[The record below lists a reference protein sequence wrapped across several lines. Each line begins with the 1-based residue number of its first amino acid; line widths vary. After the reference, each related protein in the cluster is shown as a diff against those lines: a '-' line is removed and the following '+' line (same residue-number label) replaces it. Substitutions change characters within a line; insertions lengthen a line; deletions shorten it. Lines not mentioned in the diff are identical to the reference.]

1 MENKDRK
8 DSLEQEEKNEVV
20 QEVQSD
26 TDNKEKHT
34 ETEENLKPE
43 DVQVDESD
51 DEDDEDDEDE
61 KDEYMELVEGLENTA
76 KIAKDTVKL
85 VKDINSKQLRIDKL
99 VCVALAALCIGGI
112 VKSYTINELQTTI
125 QHQQEQIAELAEFSN
140 YDLEEHKA
148 IKTLSQINNDAKKF
162 KESDYFANHKL
173 DAGMNRDLAFN
184 VQGDTYYVLFYMK
197 DCSHCNALESD
208 MFDNISKVMKKD
220 IFYYDAETFTDES
233 EFEWADTNPGDKY
246 TSTKR
251 EFKVY
256 GTPTLVKV
264 SPGTEKI
271 KVFMG
276 NEAIEDELGLS

>member
-1 MENKDRK
+1 MEDKDRK
-8 DSLEQEEKNEVV
+8 DSLEQDEKNKAV

-26 TDNKEKHT
+26 TDTDTDNEEKQDKADND
-34 ETEENLKPE
+34 ELKSE
-43 DVQVDESD
+43 DEQFDESD
-51 DEDDEDDEDE
+51 EEDE
-61 KDEYMELVEGLENTA
+61 YEELVEELENTA
-76 KIAKDTVKL
+76 KIAENMEKI
-85 VKDINSKQLRIDKL
+85 VKDVNSKQMRINKL
-99 VCVALAALCIGGI
+99 IVAALAMLCIGGI
-112 VKSYTINELQTTI
+112 GDAYMISKNEEKI
-125 QHQQEQIAELAEFSN
+125 QKQQEQIAELAEFNN

-148 IKTLSQINNDAKKF
+148 IKTLSQINEDAKKF
-162 KESDYFANHKL
+162 KESDYFANNKL

-184 VQGDTYYVLFYMK
+184 VQGDTYYVLFYME
-197 DCSHCNALESD
+197 DCSHCNTLESD

-276 NEAIEDELGLS
+276 NEAIEEEIGLS

>member
-1 MENKDRK
+1 MEDKDRK
-8 DSLEQEEKNEVV
+8 DSLEQDEKNKAV

-26 TDNKEKHT
+26 TDTDTDNEEKQDKADND
-34 ETEENLKPE
+34 ELKSE
-43 DVQVDESD
+43 DEQFDES
-51 DEDDEDDEDE
+51 DE
-61 KDEYMELVEGLENTA
+61 KDEYEELVEELENTA
-76 KIAKDTVKL
+76 KIAENMEKI
-85 VKDINSKQLRIDKL
+85 VKDVNSKQMRINKL
-99 VCVALAALCIGGI
+99 IVAALAMLCIGGI
-112 VKSYTINELQTTI
+112 GDAYMISKNEEKI
-125 QHQQEQIAELAEFSN
+125 QKQQEQIAELAEFNN

-148 IKTLSQINNDAKKF
+148 IKTLSQINEDAKKF
-162 KESDYFANHKL
+162 KESDYFANNKL

-184 VQGDTYYVLFYMK
+184 VQGDTYYVLFYME
-197 DCSHCNALESD
+197 DCSHCNTLESD

-276 NEAIEDELGLS
+276 NEAIEEEIGLS

>member
-1 MENKDRK
+1 MENKDKK
-8 DSLEQEEKNEVV
+8 DSLEQEEKNKAV
-20 QEVQSD
+20 QEAQSD
-26 TDNKEKHT
+26 TDTDTDNEEKQDKADND
-34 ETEENLKPE
+34 ELKSE
-43 DVQVDESD
+43 DEQVDESD
-51 DEDDEDDEDE
+51 EEDE
-61 KDEYMELVEGLENTA
+61 YEELVEELKNTA
-76 KIAKDTVKL
+76 KIAENMGKI
-85 VKDINSKQLRIDKL
+85 VKDVNSKQMRINKL
-99 VCVALAALCIGGI
+99 IVAALAMLCIGGI
-112 VKSYTINELQTTI
+112 GDAYMISKNEEKI
-125 QHQQEQIAELAEFSN
+125 QKQQEQIAELAEFSN

-148 IKTLSQINNDAKKF
+148 IKTLSQINEDAKKF

-220 IFYYDAETFTDES
+220 IFYYDAETFTEDS
-233 EFEWADTNPGDKY
+233 EFEWADTNHGDKY

-251 EFKVY
+251 EFEVY

-276 NEAIEDELGLS
+276 NEAIEEELGLS

>member
-1 MENKDRK
+1 MEDKDRK
-8 DSLEQEEKNEVV
+8 DSLEQEEKNKAV

-26 TDNKEKHT
+26 TDTDTDNEEKQDKADND
-34 ETEENLKPE
+34 ELKSE
-43 DVQVDESD
+43 DEQFDESD
-51 DEDDEDDEDE
+51 ESDEEDE
-61 KDEYMELVEGLENTA
+61 YEELVEELENTA

-125 QHQQEQIAELAEFSN
+125 QHQQEQITELAEFSN

-148 IKTLSQINNDAKKF
+148 IKTLSQVNNDAKKF
-162 KESDYFANHKL
+162 RESDYFANHKL

-184 VQGDTYYVLFYMK
+184 VQGDTYYVLFYME

-208 MFDNISKVMKKD
+208 MFDNISKIMKKD
-220 IFYYDAETFTDES
+220 IFYYDAETFTDDS
-233 EFEWADTNPGDKY
+233 EFEWANTNPGDKY

-276 NEAIEDELGLS
+276 NEAIEEELGLS

>member
-1 MENKDRK
+1 MEDKDRK
-8 DSLEQEEKNEVV
+8 DSLEQDEKNKAV

-26 TDNKEKHT
+26 TDTDTDNEEKQDKADND
-34 ETEENLKPE
+34 ELKSE
-43 DVQVDESD
+43 DEQFDESD
-51 DEDDEDDEDE
+51 EEDE
-61 KDEYMELVEGLENTA
+61 YEELVEELENTA
-76 KIAKDTVKL
+76 KIAENMEKI
-85 VKDINSKQLRIDKL
+85 VKDVNSKQMRINKL
-99 VCVALAALCIGGI
+99 IVAALAMLCIGGI
-112 VKSYTINELQTTI
+112 GDAYMTSKNEEKI
-125 QHQQEQIAELAEFSN
+125 QKQQEQIAELAEFNN

-148 IKTLSQINNDAKKF
+148 IKTLSQINEDAKKF

-184 VQGDTYYVLFYMK
+184 VQGDTYYVLFYME
-197 DCSHCNALESD
+197 DCSHCNTLESD

-276 NEAIEDELGLS
+276 NEAIEEEIGLS

>member
-1 MENKDRK
+1 MENKDKK
-8 DSLEQEEKNEVV
+8 DILDQDEKSEVV
-20 QEVQSD
+20 QEAQSD
-26 TDNKEKHT
+26 IDNDTGNEVKPS
-34 ETEENLKPE
+34 ENSE
-43 DVQVDESD
+43 DIRDDESD
-51 DEDDEDDEDE
+51 ESDEEDE
-61 KDEYMELVEGLENTA
+61 YTEFVESMENTLKTTENIGKVA
-76 KIAKDTVKL
+76 KNFI
-85 VKDINSKQLRIDKL
+85 SKQMRIDKL
-99 VCVALAALCIGGI
+99 ICVALAALCIGNIGNTYAMS
-112 VKSYTINELQTTI
+112 KYEEKI
-125 QHQQEQIAELAEFSN
+125 QKQQEQIAELAEFNN
-140 YDLEEHKA
+140 YDLETHKA
-148 IKTLSQINNDAKKF
+148 IKTLSQINKDANKF

-184 VQGDTYYVLFYMK
+184 VQSDTYYVLFYME

-233 EFEWADTNPGDKY
+233 EFEWTDTNPGDKY

-251 EFKVY
+251 EFKAY

-276 NEAIEDELGLS
+276 NEAIEEELGLS

>member
-43 DVQVDESD
+43 DVQVDES
-51 DEDDEDDEDE
+51 DDEDDEDE

>member
-1 MENKDRK
+1 MEDKDRK
-8 DSLEQEEKNEVV
+8 DSLEQEEKNKAV

-26 TDNKEKHT
+26 TDTDTDNEEKQDKADND
-34 ETEENLKPE
+34 ELKSE
-43 DVQVDESD
+43 DEQFDESD
-51 DEDDEDDEDE
+51 ESDEEDE
-61 KDEYMELVEGLENTA
+61 YEELVEELENTA

-125 QHQQEQIAELAEFSN
+125 QHQQEQITELAEFSN

-148 IKTLSQINNDAKKF
+148 IKTLSQVNNDAKKF
-162 KESDYFANHKL
+162 RESDYFANHKL

-184 VQGDTYYVLFYMK
+184 VQGDTYYVLFYME

-208 MFDNISKVMKKD
+208 MFDNISKIMEKD
-220 IFYYDAETFTDES
+220 IFYYDAETFTDDS
-233 EFEWADTNPGDKY
+233 EFEWANTNPGDKY

-276 NEAIEDELGLS
+276 NEAIEEELGLS

>member
-1 MENKDRK
+1 MEDKDRK
-8 DSLEQEEKNEVV
+8 DSLEQEKKNKAV

-26 TDNKEKHT
+26 TDTDTDNEEKQDKADND
-34 ETEENLKPE
+34 ELKSE
-43 DVQVDESD
+43 DEQFDESD
-51 DEDDEDDEDE
+51 EEDE
-61 KDEYMELVEGLENTA
+61 YEELVEELKNTA
-76 KIAKDTVKL
+76 KIAENMEKI
-85 VKDINSKQLRIDKL
+85 VKDVNSKQMRINKL
-99 VCVALAALCIGGI
+99 IVAALAMLCIGGI
-112 VKSYTINELQTTI
+112 GDAYMMSKNEEKI
-125 QHQQEQIAELAEFSN
+125 QKQQEQIAELAAFNN

-148 IKTLSQINNDAKKF
+148 IKTLSQINEDAKKF

-220 IFYYDAETFTDES
+220 IFYYDAETFTEDS
-233 EFEWADTNPGDKY
+233 EFEWTDTNPGDKY

-251 EFKVY
+251 EFEVY

-276 NEAIEDELGLS
+276 NEAIEEELGLS

>member
-1 MENKDRK
+1 MEDKDRK
-8 DSLEQEEKNEVV
+8 DSLEQDEKNKAV

-26 TDNKEKHT
+26 TDT
-34 ETEENLKPE
+34 ETDNEEKQDKADNDELKSE
-43 DVQVDESD
+43 DEQFDESD
-51 DEDDEDDEDE
+51 EEDE
-61 KDEYMELVEGLENTA
+61 YEELVEELENTA
-76 KIAKDTVKL
+76 KIAENMEKI
-85 VKDINSKQLRIDKL
+85 VKDVNSKQMRINKL
-99 VCVALAALCIGGI
+99 IVAALAMLCIGGI
-112 VKSYTINELQTTI
+112 GDAYMTSKNEEKI
-125 QHQQEQIAELAEFSN
+125 QKQQEQIAELAEFNN

-148 IKTLSQINNDAKKF
+148 IKTLSQINEDAKKF

-184 VQGDTYYVLFYMK
+184 VQGDTYYVLFYME
-197 DCSHCNALESD
+197 DCSHCNTLESD

-276 NEAIEDELGLS
+276 NEAIEEEIGLS

>member
-1 MENKDRK
+1 MEDKDRK
-8 DSLEQEEKNEVV
+8 DSLEQDEKNKAV

-26 TDNKEKHT
+26 TDTDTDNEEKQDKADND
-34 ETEENLKPE
+34 ELKSE
-43 DVQVDESD
+43 DEQFDESD
-51 DEDDEDDEDE
+51 EEDE
-61 KDEYMELVEGLENTA
+61 YEELVEELENTA
-76 KIAKDTVKL
+76 KIAENMEKI
-85 VKDINSKQLRIDKL
+85 VKDVNSKQMRINKL
-99 VCVALAALCIGGI
+99 IVTALAMLCIGGI
-112 VKSYTINELQTTI
+112 GDAYMISKNEEKI
-125 QHQQEQIAELAEFSN
+125 QKQQEQIAELAEFNN

-148 IKTLSQINNDAKKF
+148 IKTLSQINEDAKKF
-162 KESDYFANHKL
+162 KESDYFANNKL

-184 VQGDTYYVLFYMK
+184 VQGDTYYVLFYME
-197 DCSHCNALESD
+197 DCSHCNTLESD

-276 NEAIEDELGLS
+276 NEAIEEEIGLS

>member
-1 MENKDRK
+1 MEDKDRK
-8 DSLEQEEKNEVV
+8 DSLEQEEKNKAV

-26 TDNKEKHT
+26 TDTDTDNEEKQDKADND
-34 ETEENLKPE
+34 ELKSE
-43 DVQVDESD
+43 DEQFDESD
-51 DEDDEDDEDE
+51 ESDEEDE
-61 KDEYMELVEGLENTA
+61 YEELVEELENTA
-76 KIAKDTVKL
+76 KIAKDAVKL

-125 QHQQEQIAELAEFSN
+125 QHQQEQITELAEFSN

-148 IKTLSQINNDAKKF
+148 IKTLSQVNNDAKKF
-162 KESDYFANHKL
+162 RESDYFANHKL

-184 VQGDTYYVLFYMK
+184 VQGDTYYVLFYME

-208 MFDNISKVMKKD
+208 MFDNISKIMKKD
-220 IFYYDAETFTDES
+220 IFYYDAETFTDDS
-233 EFEWADTNPGDKY
+233 EFEWANTNPGDKY

-276 NEAIEDELGLS
+276 NEAIEEELGLS

>member
-1 MENKDRK
+1 MENKDEK
-8 DSLEQEEKNEVV
+8 DILEQEDKNEVV

-43 DVQVDESD
+43 DVQVDES
-51 DEDDEDDEDE
+51 DDEDDEDE

-125 QHQQEQIAELAEFSN
+125 QHQQEQIAELAEFNN

>member
-1 MENKDRK
+1 MEDKDKK
-8 DSLEQEEKNEVV
+8 DSLEQEEKNKAV

-26 TDNKEKHT
+26 TDTDTDNEEKQDKA
-34 ETEENLKPE
+34 EKDGLKSE
-43 DVQVDESD
+43 DEQVDESD
-51 DEDDEDDEDE
+51 EEDE
-61 KDEYMELVEGLENTA
+61 YAEIVEELENTA
-76 KIAKDTVKL
+76 KIAENMAKI
-85 VKDINSKQLRIDKL
+85 VKDVNSKQMRINKL
-99 VCVALAALCIGGI
+99 IVAALAMLCIGGI
-112 VKSYTINELQTTI
+112 GDAYMTSKNEEKI
-125 QHQQEQIAELAEFSN
+125 QKQQEQIAELAEFNN

-148 IKTLSQINNDAKKF
+148 IKTLSQINEDAKKF

-184 VQGDTYYVLFYMK
+184 VQGDTYYVLFYME
-197 DCSHCNALESD
+197 DCSHCNTLESD
-208 MFDNISKVMKKD
+208 MFNNISKVMKKD

-276 NEAIEDELGLS
+276 NEAIEEEIGLS

>member
-1 MENKDRK
+1 MGNKDKK

-26 TDNKEKHT
+26 TDTDTDNEEKQDKADND
-34 ETEENLKPE
+34 ELKSE
-43 DVQVDESD
+43 DEQVDESD
-51 DEDDEDDEDE
+51 GEDE
-61 KDEYMELVEGLENTA
+61 YEELVEELKNTA
-76 KIAKDTVKL
+76 KIAENMGKI
-85 VKDINSKQLRIDKL
+85 VKDVNSKQMRINKL
-99 VCVALAALCIGGI
+99 IVAALAMLCIGGI
-112 VKSYTINELQTTI
+112 GDAYMISKNEEKI
-125 QHQQEQIAELAEFSN
+125 QKQQEQIAELAEFNN

-148 IKTLSQINNDAKKF
+148 IKTLSQINEDAKKF

-184 VQGDTYYVLFYMK
+184 VQGNTYYVLFYMK

-220 IFYYDAETFTDES
+220 IFYYDAETFTEDS

-251 EFKVY
+251 EFEVY

-276 NEAIEDELGLS
+276 NEAIETELGLS

>member
-1 MENKDRK
+1 MENKEKK

-20 QEVQSD
+20 QDDVQPDTDTD
-26 TDNKEKHT
+26 TDNEGKQA
-34 ETEENLKPE
+34 ETEKSELKPE
-43 DVQVDESD
+43 DEQVDESD
-51 DEDDEDDEDE
+51 EEDE
-61 KDEYMELVEGLENTA
+61 KDEYMELVDGIENTA
-76 KIAKDTVKL
+76 KITKDTVKL

-233 EFEWADTNPGDKY
+233 EFEWANTNPGDKY

>member
-1 MENKDRK
+1 MEDKDKK
-8 DSLEQEEKNEVV
+8 DSLEQEEKNKAV

-26 TDNKEKHT
+26 TDTDTDNEEKQDKA
-34 ETEENLKPE
+34 EKDGLKSE
-43 DVQVDESD
+43 DEQVDESD
-51 DEDDEDDEDE
+51 EEDE
-61 KDEYMELVEGLENTA
+61 YAEIVEELENTA
-76 KIAKDTVKL
+76 KIAENMAKI
-85 VKDINSKQLRIDKL
+85 VKDVNSKQMRINKL
-99 VCVALAALCIGGI
+99 IVAALAMLCIGGI
-112 VKSYTINELQTTI
+112 GDAYMTSKNEEKI
-125 QHQQEQIAELAEFSN
+125 QKQQEQIAELAEFNN

-148 IKTLSQINNDAKKF
+148 IKTLSQINEDAKKF

-184 VQGDTYYVLFYMK
+184 VQGDTYYVLFYME
-197 DCSHCNALESD
+197 DCSHCNTLESD

-276 NEAIEDELGLS
+276 NEAIEEEIGLS

>member
-1 MENKDRK
+1 MENKDKK
-8 DSLEQEEKNEVV
+8 DSLEQEEKNKAV
-20 QEVQSD
+20 QEAQSD
-26 TDNKEKHT
+26 TDTDTDNEEKQDKADND
-34 ETEENLKPE
+34 ELKSE
-43 DVQVDESD
+43 DEQVDESD
-51 DEDDEDDEDE
+51 EEDE
-61 KDEYMELVEGLENTA
+61 YEVLVEELKNTA
-76 KIAKDTVKL
+76 KIAENMGKI
-85 VKDINSKQLRIDKL
+85 VKDVNSKQMRINKL
-99 VCVALAALCIGGI
+99 IVAALAMLCIGGI
-112 VKSYTINELQTTI
+112 GDAYMISKNEEKI
-125 QHQQEQIAELAEFSN
+125 QKQQEQIAELAEFSN

-148 IKTLSQINNDAKKF
+148 IKTLSQINEDAKKF

-220 IFYYDAETFTDES
+220 IFYYDAETFTEDS

-251 EFKVY
+251 EFEVY

-276 NEAIEDELGLS
+276 NEAIEEELGLS

>member
-1 MENKDRK
+1 MEDKDRK
-8 DSLEQEEKNEVV
+8 DSLEQEEKNKAV

-26 TDNKEKHT
+26 TDTDTDNEEKQDKADND
-34 ETEENLKPE
+34 ELKSE
-43 DVQVDESD
+43 DEQFDESD
-51 DEDDEDDEDE
+51 EEDE
-61 KDEYMELVEGLENTA
+61 YEELVEKLENTA
-76 KIAKDTVKL
+76 KIAENMEKI
-85 VKDINSKQLRIDKL
+85 VKDVNSKQMRINKL
-99 VCVALAALCIGGI
+99 IVAALAMLCIGGI
-112 VKSYTINELQTTI
+112 GDAYMISKNEEKI
-125 QHQQEQIAELAEFSN
+125 QKQQEQIAELAEFNN

-148 IKTLSQINNDAKKF
+148 IKTLSQINEDAKKF

-184 VQGDTYYVLFYMK
+184 VQGDTYYVLFYME
-197 DCSHCNALESD
+197 DCSHCNTLESD

-251 EFKVY
+251 EFEVY

-271 KVFMG
+271 KVFVG
-276 NEAIEDELGLS
+276 NEAIEEEIGLS

>member
-1 MENKDRK
+1 MKDDENKLKNKEEQDIE
-8 DSLEQEEKNEVV
+8 EQEEIV
-20 QEVQSD
+20 QE
-26 TDNKEKHT
+26 EKTEEIT
-34 ETEENLKPE
+34 ETETVESESEETPADDIEDTDEEMTLIENL
-43 DVQVDESD
+43 VEST
-51 DEDDEDDEDE
+51 
-61 KDEYMELVEGLENTA
+61 KVFKN
-76 KIAKDTVKL
+76 
-85 VKDINSKQLRIDKL
+85 INSKQMRINKL
-99 VCVALAALCIGGI
+99 IVAALAMLCIGGI
-112 VKSYTINELQTTI
+112 GDAYTMSKYEEKI
-125 QHQQEQIAELAEFSN
+125 QSQQEQIAELAEFNN

-148 IKTLSQINNDAKKF
+148 IKTLSQINEDATKF

-220 IFYYDAETFTDES
+220 IFYYDAETFTEDS
-233 EFEWADTNPGDKY
+233 EFEWTDINPGDKY

-251 EFKVY
+251 EFEVY

-276 NEAIEDELGLS
+276 NEAIEEELGLS

>member
-1 MENKDRK
+1 MKDDENKLKNKEEQDIE
-8 DSLEQEEKNEVV
+8 EQEEIV
-20 QEVQSD
+20 QE
-26 TDNKEKHT
+26 EKTEEIT
-34 ETEENLKPE
+34 ETETVESESEETPADDIEDTDEEMTLIENL
-43 DVQVDESD
+43 VEST
-51 DEDDEDDEDE
+51 
-61 KDEYMELVEGLENTA
+61 KVFKN
-76 KIAKDTVKL
+76 
-85 VKDINSKQLRIDKL
+85 INSKQMRINKL
-99 VCVALAALCIGGI
+99 IVAALAMLCIGGI
-112 VKSYTINELQTTI
+112 GDAYTMSKYEEKI
-125 QHQQEQIAELAEFSN
+125 QSQQEQIAELAEFNN

-148 IKTLSQINNDAKKF
+148 IKTLSQINEDATKF

-220 IFYYDAETFTDES
+220 IFYYDAETFTEDS
-233 EFEWADTNPGDKY
+233 EFEWTDTNPGDKY

-276 NEAIEDELGLS
+276 NEAIEEGLGLS